1 MGSDKL
7 KSYLIQ
13 KFEEWLY
20 QQREIH
26 LPKARPLSDKERS
39 RLSGY
44 FEERIL
50 DLTRVATIDHIS
62 NPQFYDELRKKEISI
77 PMDFTSAVGLTLLDC
92 VLLRKG
98 SWSISTLFHET
109 VHVVQADLLGI
120 RKMAELYLED
130 LAENGYLR
138 VSFERQAYD
147 LTARF
152 TRGESFSVGKV
163 LEREFMKWFMPI

>member
-26 LPKARPLSDKERS
+26 LPKARPLSNEERS

-50 DLTRVATIDHIS
+50 NLTRVATVDHIP
-62 NPQFYDELRKKEISI
+62 NPQFYEEFREREMPI

-92 VLLRKG
+92 VLLQKG
-98 SWSISTLFHET
+98 SWSISTLFHEM
-109 VHVVQADLLGI
+109 VHVIQADLLGI
-120 RKMAELYLED
+120 RKLAELYLDD

-152 TRGESFSVGKV
+152 TQGKSFSVREI
-163 LEREFMKWFMPI
+163 LEKEFMKRFTSI